1 MPVAQRTHG
10 GLFLETVAMA
20 VETVREQKARSAL
33 TILGVV
39 IGVTSIVGST
49 SLIRGL
55 DQSLRD
61 SIEALGPDTIFV
73 TKFSAVSIG
82 SQQEFIELLRRP
94 NLTPDDADAIAEQA
108 GSIDSV
114 NIVFGQGGP
123 PTRER
128 VYYRSERTKQLN
140 IFGSTAN
147 YPDVGRVDVVE
158 GRFFTPGETRRRTS
172 VVVLGQTPA
181 QALFPNTDPIG
192 KRVRVGNQRYRV
204 IGVLDETASP
214 GGFDMGQDDFVVIP
228 QTTYQKQFGIRAERM
243 FGGEMRAVMIAVIPR
258 EDTTRD
264 AAIADIERV
273 LRIRHRLRLDQP
285 NDFDLITQDAVL
297 ELWERISGATFLSLI
312 VISSIAL
319 LVGGIGVMAIMTI
332 SVTERTREIG
342 TRRAIGARRQEI
354 LWQFLLEASCL
365 TVVGGVIGVLLGSG
379 IGVAVHYLTGF
390 PISLPLW
397 SFVLGLAFSAS
408 VGIIFGLIPAIKASR
423 LQPVD
428 ALRHE

>member
-82 SQQEFIELLRRP
+82 SRQEFIELLRRP

-108 GSIDSV
+108 ESIDSV

-204 IGVLDETASP
+204 IGVLDETPSP

-243 FGGEMRAVMIAVIPR
+243 FGGEMRAVMIGVIPR

-264 AAIADIERV
+264 AAVADIERV

-297 ELWERISGATFLSLI
+297 ELWDRISGATFLSLI

-342 TRRAIGARRQEI
+342 TRRAIGARRREI

>member
-82 SQQEFIELLRRP
+82 SRQEFIELLRRP

-108 GSIDSV
+108 ESIDSV

-147 YPDVGRVDVVE
+147 YPDVGRVDIVE
-158 GRFFTPGETRRRTS
+158 GRFFTPGETLRRTS

-204 IGVLDETASP
+204 IGVLDETPSP

-243 FGGEMRAVMIAVIPR
+243 FGGEMRAVMIGVIPR

-264 AAIADIERV
+264 AAVADIERV

-297 ELWERISGATFLSLI
+297 ELWDRISGATFLSLI

-342 TRRAIGARRQEI
+342 TRRAIGARRREI

-397 SFVLGLAFSAS
+397 SFGLGLAFSAS

>member
-1 MPVAQRTHG
+1 MPVTQRTHG
-10 GLFLETVAMA
+10 GLFLEIVAIA
-20 VETVREQKARSAL
+20 VETLREQKARSAL

-55 DQSLRD
+55 DQSLRN

-82 SQQEFIELLRRP
+82 SRQEFIQLLRRP
-94 NLTPDDADAIAEQA
+94 NLTPDDADAIADQA
-108 GSIDSV
+108 ESIDSV
-114 NIVFGQGGP
+114 SIVFGQGGP

-147 YPDVGRVDVVE
+147 YPDFGRVDVVE

-204 IGVLDETASP
+204 IGVLGEAASL
-214 GGFDMGQDDFVVIP
+214 GGFDMGQNDFVVIP
-228 QTTYQKQFGIRAERM
+228 QTTYQKQFGIPADRM
-243 FGGEMRAVMIAVIPR
+243 FGGEMRAVMIGVIPR

-264 AAIADIERV
+264 TAIADIERV

-297 ELWERISGATFLSLI
+297 ELWDRITGATFLSLI

-342 TRRAIGARRQEI
+342 TRRAMGARRREI
-354 LWQFLLEASCL
+354 LWQFLLEASFL
-365 TVVGGVIGVLLGSG
+365 TAVGGLIGVVLGSCLG
-379 IGVAVHYLTGF
+379 ATVHYLTGF
-390 PISLPLW
+390 PISLPWW
-397 SFVLGLAFSAS
+397 SFAIGLGFSAA
-408 VGIIFGLIPAIKASR
+408 VGIIFGIFPAVRASK
-423 LQPVD
+423 LQPVE